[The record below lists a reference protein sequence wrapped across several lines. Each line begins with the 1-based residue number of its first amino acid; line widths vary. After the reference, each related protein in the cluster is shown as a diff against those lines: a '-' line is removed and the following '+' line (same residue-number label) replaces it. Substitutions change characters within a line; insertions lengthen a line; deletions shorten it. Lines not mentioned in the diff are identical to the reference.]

1 MRLKVELGPG
11 PAAFHLVLPQ
21 DLLQVS
27 SYRAVCFSWLP
38 WLFNALC
45 TIWSFCIDISKP
57 LFCCEFAFR
66 TQELIYWDPNSGL
79 SKRVTIATTKKSAQ

>member
-27 SYRAVCFSWLP
+27 SYRAVCFSWLL

-45 TIWSFCIDISKP
+45 TIWSFCTDISKP
-57 LFCCEFAFR
+57 MFCCDFVLR
-66 TQELIYWDPNSGL
+66 TIYLAPNSGL
-79 SKRVTIATTKKSAQ
+79 SKRVTLATTKKSAQ